1 MLCHRVTIFVFVTG
15 TVLVVGART
24 RTEVLKAFDNF
35 YPVLCMF
42 KKPNI
47 TTQSSTA
54 ETVSVSETIPLPGES
69 LESRVLE
76 LDE

>member
-1 MLCHRVTIFVFVTG
+1 M
-15 TVLVVGART
+15 LVVGARN

-47 TTQSSTA
+47 TTQSNPADT
-54 ETVSVSETIPLPGES
+54 LRDG
-69 LESRVLE
+69 LEEQKAR
-76 LDE
+76 DER